1 LRKEI
6 VLDSDSSFATT
17 LVGIG
22 LSDEVL
28 VGGKVTQHVL
38 VHTVEK
44 NLSVFDV
51 EHELMPNYESQRLR

>member
-1 LRKEI
+1 MAK
-6 VLDSDSSFATT
+6 
-17 LVGIG
+17 GISG
-22 LSDEVL
+22 KVNPLAHVCEKRLFLTQVL